1 MTMVQVAEVVG
12 VHETTVSRAVSNKYI
27 ETPQGIFEM
36 KYFFTSGIQTDSGS
50 GVSNTSVK
58 DMVAEM
64 FKGENTKQAALR
76 PGDRENAQG
85 KRHRHRPPH
94 RRQIPRRVEHPPL
107 QSAQGLLSKVELVS
121 GGPPCQPFSIG
132 GRHRGFNDSRDM
144 FPEAARVVRTVRP
157 KAFIFENVRG
167 LLRRSFAK
175 YFEYVILQLTYPDI
189 VSVKD
194 EDWTGHLSRLERHHT
209 KGQYRG
215 LHYRVAFRL
224 VNAADFGVPQRRE
237 RVVIVGFRSDIGE
250 DWSFPAATHS
260 ENALLFSQWVTKD
273 YWESHRIT
281 RKSRPLITTE
291 IAERVMKMEEPQ
303 GMDRWQTVRDA
314 IASLPKPSVAAK
326 EDILN
331 HRFQPGAR
339 IYPGHTGSLLDFPAK
354 TLKAGDHGV
363 PGGENMLVLS
373 DGSVRYF
380 TVRES
385 ARLQTF
391 PDWFT
396 FPCSWTESM
405 RQIGNAVPVRLS
417 ETIAKSVLDVLQ
429 RHHDR
434 IESGN

>member
-1 MTMVQVAEVVG
+1 MKSIELFAGGGGLGLGIEKAGFDHSVVI
-12 VHETTVSRAVSNKYI
+12 ERDPDACATVRFNFS
-27 ETPQGIFEM
+27 
-36 KYFFTSGIQTDSGS
+36 
-50 GVSNTSVK
+50 
-58 DMVAEM
+58 
-64 FKGENTKQAALR
+64 
-76 PGDRENAQG
+76 
-85 KRHRHRPPH
+85 
-94 RRQIPRRVEHPPL
+94 RRQNGHSSWPL
-107 QSAQGLLSKVELVS
+107 HEIDVRHFDFSTFADKVELVS

-175 YFEYVILQLTYPDI
+175 YFEYVILQLTYPEI
-189 VSVKD
+189 VSAKH

-209 KGQYRG
+209 KGQYSG

-224 VNAADFGVPQRRE
+224 VNAADYGVPQKRE

-250 DWSFPAATHS
+250 DWSFPSATHS
-260 ENALLFSQWVTKD
+260 EDALLFSQWVTNE
-273 YWESHRIT
+273 YWDCHRIS
-281 RKSRPLITTE
+281 RKNRPLITTQL
-291 IAERVMKMEEPQ
+291 AQRVMKIAEPK
-303 GMDRWQTVRDA
+303 GVGCWQTVRDA
-314 IASLPKPSVAAK
+314 IADLPHPGAAEK
-326 EDILN
+326 EKILN

-339 IYPGHTGSLLDFPAK
+339 IYPGHTGSPLDFPAK

-363 PGGENMLVLS
+363 PGGENMLALA

-391 PDWFT
+391 PDWFA

-417 ETIAKSVLDVLQ
+417 ETIARSVADVLQ
-429 RHHDR
+429 RHQER
-434 IESGN
+434 MQSGN